1 MLCIYALLRLCPLGF
16 LNQAIE
22 EQFPSPQFF
31 FSRKEKNPALKKKKI
46 HKCPLCFVL
55 FKV

>member
-31 FSRKEKNPALKKKKI
+31 FSRKEKNPALKKKNS
-46 HKCPLCFVL
+46 
-55 FKV
+55 